1 MLVDLTTPGVTTEM
15 EEKRVSKRWPCLMPC
30 ECKIR
35 RRVLD
40 GYIVELSG
48 NGGRIS
54 LPAGTPM
61 NFSSMRITVRPEIES
76 TVLTGKVIHTI
87 QKSGSPAE
95 VGVQFT
101 GSASQLDKKLKPY
114 LPLSR
119 TLK

>member
-1 MLVDLTTPGVTTEM
+1 MFVDLTTPGVKSEM
-15 EEKRVSKRWPCLMPC
+15 EEKRASKRWPCLMPC

-40 GYIVELSG
+40 GYIVELSDK
-48 NGGRIS
+48 GGRIS
-54 LPAGTPM
+54 LPADTTM
-61 NFSSMRITVRPEIES
+61 NFSSMRITLRPEIES

-101 GSASQLDKKLKPY
+101 GSVSQLDKKLKPF
-114 LPLSR
+114 LPASR
-119 TLK
+119 TSR